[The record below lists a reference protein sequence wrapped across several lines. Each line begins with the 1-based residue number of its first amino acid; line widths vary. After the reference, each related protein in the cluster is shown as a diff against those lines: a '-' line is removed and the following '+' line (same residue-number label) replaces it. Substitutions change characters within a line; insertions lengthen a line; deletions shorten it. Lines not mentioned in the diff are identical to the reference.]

1 MSAIPEPPPPA
12 RPRLPRRLARR
23 VDRLAR
29 HAHAF
34 HRFAH
39 HPLCPA
45 YAPELVRLGRR
56 ARVCRGCLLA
66 SLGGAAGFTLG
77 FALRPSVGL
86 GWTILAAGCLLAA
99 LAHRH
104 RFPKT
109 LGRLGPAAAGGIC
122 AAAGLAGAAAT
133 AAALALWLVAYRRRG
148 PDRGPCRDCPE
159 RTASPCSGFS
169 PIIRRERAF
178 RRLAARWI
186 DAIDRSRQ
194 RSQAARTPAP
204 RA

>member
-1 MSAIPEPPPPA
+1 VFAFPEPPPPA
-12 RPRLPRRLARR
+12 RPRLSRQLALR

-56 ARVCRGCLLA
+56 TRLCRGCLLA
-66 SLGGAAGFTLG
+66 LLGVAVGFTLG
-77 FALRPSVGL
+77 LMTHPSIGL
-86 GWTILAAGCLLAA
+86 GWAILAAGVLLAA

-104 RFPKT
+104 RLPKSA
-109 LGRLGPAAAGGIC
+109 GRLGPAIATGIC
-122 AAAGLAGAAAT
+122 AATGLAGVAMAAG
-133 AAALALWLVAYRRRG
+133 ALALWLVVYRLRG
-148 PDRGPCRDCPE
+148 PDRAPCRACPE
-159 RTASPCSGFS
+159 RTASPCSGFA
-169 PIIRRERAF
+169 PVVRRERAF

-186 DAIDRSRQ
+186 DTADRSGQ
-194 RSQAARTPAP
+194 VARTTAP